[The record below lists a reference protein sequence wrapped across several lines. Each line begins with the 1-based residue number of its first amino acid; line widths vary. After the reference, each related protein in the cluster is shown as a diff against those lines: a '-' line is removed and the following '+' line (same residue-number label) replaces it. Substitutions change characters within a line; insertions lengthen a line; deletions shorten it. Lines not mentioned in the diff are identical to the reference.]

1 MSSRGPSDPAAGA
14 LRLERDLPTA
24 PADVAAQRALRGIRL
39 PQGLDADRLR
49 RLTPPRLFPVPA
61 AARSTAAGRRP
72 FDLQAV
78 EHRLRPVEPADREF
92 LLRLYA
98 STREDELR
106 QVEWPAEQMAAFLEQ
121 QFTAQ
126 DIHYRENYPGAT
138 LDVVEVGSAA
148 AGRLYVA
155 RWPREIR
162 IMDIALL
169 PEFRGQ
175 GIGTRL
181 LAALVG
187 EADRGECTLSIHV
200 ERMNPALRLYRRLGF
215 EVREDKGV
223 YLLLER
229 PRPA

>member
-1 MSSRGPSDPAAGA
+1 M
-14 LRLERDLPTA
+14 
-24 PADVAAQRALRGIRL
+24 
-39 PQGLDADRLR
+39 
-49 RLTPPRLFPVPA
+49 
-61 AARSTAAGRRP
+61 
-72 FDLQAV
+72 
-78 EHRLRPVEPADREF
+78 RLRPVTPDDRDF

-98 STREDELR
+98 STREEELA
-106 QVEWPAEQMAAFLEQ
+106 QVEWPSGQKAAFLEQ

-126 DIHYRENYPGAT
+126 DIHYRENYPGAA
-138 LDVVEVGSAA
+138 LDVIEVDGAA

-169 PEFRGQ
+169 PEFRGR
-175 GIGTRL
+175 GIGGAL
-181 LAALVG
+181 LRELCA

>member
-1 MSSRGPSDPAAGA
+1 VTS
-14 LRLERDLPTA
+14 
-24 PADVAAQRALRGIRL
+24 
-39 PQGLDADRLR
+39 
-49 RLTPPRLFPVPA
+49 
-61 AARSTAAGRRP
+61 
-72 FDLQAV
+72 V
-78 EHRLRPVEPADREF
+78 EIRLRPVTEADRDF

-98 STREDELR
+98 STREEELA
-106 QVEWPAEQMAAFLEQ
+106 QVEWPPGQKAVFLEQ

-126 DIHYRENYPGAT
+126 DIHYRENYPGAS
-138 LDVVEVGSAA
+138 LDVIEVGGAP

-181 LAALVG
+181 LAALLE
-187 EADRGECTLSIHV
+187 EADRDGRTLSIHV

-229 PRPA
+229 PKPA

>member
-1 MSSRGPSDPAAGA
+1 VTS
-14 LRLERDLPTA
+14 
-24 PADVAAQRALRGIRL
+24 
-39 PQGLDADRLR
+39 
-49 RLTPPRLFPVPA
+49 
-61 AARSTAAGRRP
+61 
-72 FDLQAV
+72 V
-78 EHRLRPVEPADREF
+78 EIRLRPVTAPDRDF
-92 LLRLYA
+92 LLRLYS
-98 STREDELR
+98 STRDEELA
-106 QVEWPAEQMAAFLEQ
+106 QVDWPPEQKAAFLEQ

-126 DIHYRENYPGAT
+126 DVHYRENYPGAA
-138 LDVVEVGSAA
+138 LDVIEVDGAA

-175 GIGTRL
+175 GLGARL
-181 LAALVG
+181 LAALIE
-187 EADRGECTLSIHV
+187 EADRDGRTLSIHV

-229 PRPA
+229 PGPA

>member
-24 PADVAAQRALRGIRL
+24 AADVAAQRALRGIRL
-39 PQGLDADRLR
+39 EEGLDADRLR
-49 RLTPPRLFPVPA
+49 RLVPPRLFHVPA
-61 AARSTAAGRRP
+61 TGRSTSAGRRP

-78 EHRLRPVEPADREF
+78 ETRLRPVEPADREF

-98 STREDELR
+98 SMREDELW
-106 QVEWPAEQMAAFLEQ
+106 QVDWPPEQKSAFLEQ

-126 DIHYRENYPGAT
+126 DIHYRERYPGAT
-138 LDVVEVGSAA
+138 LDVVEIGGEA

-155 RWPREIR
+155 RWEREIR
-162 IMDIALL
+162 VMDIALL
-169 PEFRGQ
+169 PEFRGR

-181 LAALVG
+181 LRRIMEEG
-187 EADRGECTLSIHV
+187 EGTGCAVSIHV
-200 ERMNPALRLYRRLGF
+200 ERMNPALSLYGRLGF
-215 EVREDKGV
+215 RLREDKGV

-229 PRPA
+229 PAP

>member
-1 MSSRGPSDPAAGA
+1 MPT
-14 LRLERDLPTA
+14 LEP
-24 PADVAAQRALRGIRL
+24 
-39 PQGLDADRLR
+39 
-49 RLTPPRLFPVPA
+49 
-61 AARSTAAGRRP
+61 
-72 FDLQAV
+72 
-78 EHRLRPVEPADREF
+78 RLRPVTSEDREF

-98 STREDELR
+98 STREEELS
-106 QVEWPAEQMAAFLEQ
+106 QVEWPPGQKAAFLEQ

-138 LDVVEVGSAA
+138 LDIVEVGGVS

-169 PEFRGQ
+169 PEFRGR
-175 GIGTRL
+175 GIGGAL
-181 LAALVG
+181 LRELCA

-200 ERMNPALRLYRRLGF
+200 ERMNPAQRLYRRSGF